1 MIDLRRK
8 LHNFT
13 HPMLGRILMLHRV
26 VEHRSD
32 APSQRELEVTPDFLE
47 QTILDY
53 RQKGYTFISIDEFLR
68 RLGDMEAPTHH
79 PILRRHKEKYIS
91 LTFDDGYQD
100 NHDIAYPLLKRLEVP
115 FAVYVTTGFIDNRLP
130 MWWYRCESREQC
142 QTCLSNAEVQQ
153 RERSYP
159 GEQLGISFESLKTL
173 DAEPLC
179 TIGVHTVSHPRL
191 DTLSL
196 DDQQKEIIQ
205 SHQELETLLGHPVH
219 HFSYPHGAYNADTLT
234 IVKQQSFRTAL
245 CAWGGTVRRGSNPL
259 TLPRIELRQP

>member
-8 LHNFT
+8 LHNLT

-32 APSQRELEVTPDFLE
+32 DPAQRELEVTPDFLE

-53 RQKGYTFISIDEFLR
+53 RQKGYTFIKIDEL
-68 RLGDMEAPTHH
+68 
-79 PILRRHKEKYIS
+79 PIFNFQFSIFNSSRFVC

-130 MWWYRCESREQC
+130 MWWY
-142 QTCLSNAEVQQ
+142 
-153 RERSYP
+153 P
-159 GEQLGISFESLKTL
+159 GERLGISSESLKSL
-173 DAEPLC
+173 DAAPLC
-179 TIGVHTVSHPRL
+179 TIGAHTVSHSRL

-196 DDQQKEIIQ
+196 DDQQKEIAQ
-205 SHQELETLLGHPVH
+205 SCQELEGLLGHPVH
-219 HFSYPHGAYNADTLT
+219 HFSYPNGAYNADTLT

-245 CAWGGTVRRGSNPL
+245 CAWGGTVRRGVNPL

>member
-8 LHNFT
+8 LHNLT

-32 APSQRELEVTPDFLE
+32 DPAQRELEVTPDFLE

-53 RQKGYTFISIDEFLR
+53 RQKGYTFIKIDEL
-68 RLGDMEAPTHH
+68 
-79 PILRRHKEKYIS
+79 PIFNFQFSIFNSSRFVC

-130 MWWYRCESREQC
+130 MWWY
-142 QTCLSNAEVQQ
+142 
-153 RERSYP
+153 P
-159 GEQLGISFESLKTL
+159 GEQLGISSESLKTL
-173 DAEPLC
+173 DAAPLC
-179 TIGVHTVSHPRL
+179 TIGAHTVSHSRL

-196 DDQQKEIIQ
+196 DDQQKEIAQ
-205 SHQELETLLGHPVH
+205 SCQELEGLLGHPVH

-245 CAWGGTVRRGSNPL
+245 CAWGGTVRRGATPL
-259 TLPRIELRQP
+259 TLPRIELKQP

>member
-1 MIDLRRK
+1 MGNRCVIYRK
-8 LHNFT
+8 LHNLT
-13 HPMLGRILMLHRV
+13 HPVLGRILMLHRV
-26 VEHRSD
+26 VEQRSD
-32 APSQRELEVTPDFLE
+32 SPSQRELEVTPDFLE
-47 QTILDY
+47 QTIMDY
-53 RQKGYTFISIDEFLR
+53 QQKGYTFISIDELSS
-68 RLGDMEAPTHH
+68 LLTTHH
-79 PILRRHKEKYIS
+79 SLSAKKNVC

-100 NHDIAYPLLKRLEVP
+100 NYDIAYPMLKRLEVP

-159 GEQLGISFESLKTL
+159 GEQLGISSESLKAL
-173 DAEPLC
+173 DADPLC
-179 TIGVHTVSHPRL
+179 TLGAHTVSHPRL

-196 DDQQKEIIQ
+196 DDQQKEIAQ
-205 SHQELETLLGHPVH
+205 SRQELEALLDHPIY
-219 HFSYPHGAYNADTLT
+219 HFSYPHGAYNADALT

-245 CAWGGTVRRGSNPL
+245 CAWGGTVRRGANPL